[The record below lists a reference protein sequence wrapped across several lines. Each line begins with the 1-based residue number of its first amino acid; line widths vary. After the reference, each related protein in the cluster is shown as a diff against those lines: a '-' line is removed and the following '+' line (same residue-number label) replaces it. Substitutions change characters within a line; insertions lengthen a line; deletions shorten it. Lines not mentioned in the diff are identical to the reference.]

1 MWVYCSLAEIA
12 AHIKR
17 LIYSRILNILKTIV
31 IRGRFGPAEG
41 AWNIATVELGYWLVT
56 VG

>member
-17 LIYSRILNILKTIV
+17 LIYSRILSILKTVV
-31 IRGRFGPAEG
+31 IRGRFGPAEW